1 MLTILFT
8 SILNPIIHINFT
20 IKRHLNTIKI
30 SELNHLFN
38 YLITNFKFHG
48 ILPLRLNQ
56 FNDIWYR

>member
-30 SELNHLFN
+30 SELKKAYDEGKYEGHLEVSM
-38 YLITNFKFHG
+38 KSDG
-48 ILPLRLNQ
+48 
-56 FNDIWYR
+56 NDTVI